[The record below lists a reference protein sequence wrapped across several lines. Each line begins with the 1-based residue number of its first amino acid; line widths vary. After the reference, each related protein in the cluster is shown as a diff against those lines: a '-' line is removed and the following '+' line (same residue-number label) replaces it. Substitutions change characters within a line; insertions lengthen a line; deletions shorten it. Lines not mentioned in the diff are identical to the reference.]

1 MSIGDSILTAL
12 NPLTPWAD
20 AQDVINTA
28 QGIKDDK
35 SKDLGAPTKFYG
47 NWGGPGWGSDKPPVD
62 GLDRIFMNHDKAYG
76 DRGYFDTAADI
87 NYTTASALNALDP
100 DASHRERLY
109 GGIAAGIFA
118 GLVPISSTMTSVV
131 NPILNAD
138 NPVDAVIG
146 LATAPITTAANVV
159 TGTVEA
165 VGNFLGGLFDW

>member
-28 QGIKDDK
+28 QGIYDDK
-35 SKDLGAPTKFYG
+35 SKDLGAPVKFYE
-47 NWGGPGWGSDKPPVD
+47 NWGGPGWGGHKPPAD
-62 GLDRIFMNHDKAYG
+62 GLDRAFMNHDNAYG
-76 DRGYFDTAADI
+76 ARGYLDTAADV

-118 GLVPISSTMTSVV
+118 GLVPVTSTFTSVI
-131 NPILNAD
+131 NPIAKAD
-138 NPVDAVIG
+138 TPIEAVVN
-146 LATAPITTAANVV
+146 LATAPITTAAAVV